1 MTLDQLVAAINGLDD
16 NQKANL
22 TAKLSASAD
31 KPHQTIKT
39 LRAAAAAVPNKGLI
53 SQMLGNARNLGVDH
67 LIKQDEIVNV
77 SELHRG
83 LAGKPVAARV
93 ELKEKL
99 FQLGMIPA

>member
-1 MTLDQLVAAINGLDD
+1 MTIDQIVSAISNLDPNA
-16 NQKANL
+16 KAEL
-22 TAKLSASAD
+22 LGKLQASAD

-67 LIKQDEIVNV
+67 LMKQDEVVNIA
-77 SELHRG
+77 ELHRA